1 MFYTSVCH
9 SVYGGGQCL
18 PTRGGS
24 TSRGLHYGGSASRGI
39 LPPEGDLH
47 LRLLPMEVCI
57 QGGSAYRGAALR
69 VDLPRGLHSG
79 SLPTGD
85 LPPGVSAYRRVCIQ
99 GFCLQ
104 GVCIQGEGLGRP
116 PGSAYGDVCLQRVVG
131 QSPWNQKSGWYVSN
145 WNAFLYFRM
154 FTLGFF
160 TNAWSWEYMALLQTL
175 FALIFAVFFLLATYD
190 VSKYEIRYQWM

>member
-1 MFYTSVCH
+1 M
-9 SVYGGGQCL
+9 GGL
-18 PTRGGS
+18 PPEGS
-24 TSRGLHYGGSASRGI
+24 TSRGGSASEVAAYG
-39 LPPEGDLH
+39 GLH
-47 LRLLPMEVCI
+47 P
-57 QGGSAYRGAALR
+57 GGSAYRGAALR
-69 VDLPRGLHSG
+69 VDLPRGLHRG

-116 PGSAYGDVCLQRVVG
+116 PGSAYGGVCLQGVG

-160 TNAWSWEYMALLQTL
+160 TNAKLGIYALLQTL